1 MISDFNQEFLEIVET
16 VEKCLQSRELLV
28 TYNRNGYPNNEKL
41 TLEEISKKVGG
52 VTRERV
58 RQIEQKALKKLN
70 HPSIRTDILLKFTL
84 CFEEMF
90 HLFRK
95 NSFDGYEDFLEPS
108 FITFPEYISIIDE
121 DLFYKTIAIFLAIT
135 KNKARIRV
143 SQEFRFVYNSNGV
156 SETDAAL
163 TILGLYKNII
173 SVDEVSQLDETSKAI
188 LLSNYRFVNGV
199 YMRKGVIKRD
209 VILAIIDE
217 HFPNGYHISNN
228 EHYNKFKS
236 IYKEIYH
243 MDCPMTQREIGTAM
257 GNAGNYCLVDKGTYL
272 NYDKCSKIPQELLDD
287 IVTYVLQD
295 GGTLYYSTIFNEF
308 RAQLCAEGIDN
319 WFYFKGTFDRQS
331 NGMFFTRRATLSVN
345 STKQFEDPIYDYIA
359 ESTDL
364 ITMQELRNRFPG
376 VKDYL
381 FLFRISGNPEIL
393 ALDGGKFVHV
403 KNLSLN
409 RDDLVIIKQ
418 FVRRSIRESDYGIVS
433 SRTLYPLLKVE
444 NKELCKRLG
453 TINEQFGFFS
463 LCNYLMDDELE
474 FSRPFIG
481 KKGTEDMTL
490 TKILSRY
497 VEDYLPN
504 RFSFS
509 DLDMYASRYNT
520 FVNNKLGFIEDVA
533 EKYLLVNDKEF
544 VKTDEVTIENAEQ
557 IKKFLVFTVKKF
569 KEIKISNFRSYFLIP
584 KNENIYWNKVT
595 LFSFINAFCSDELEI
610 KLINNSFENLDYIVR
625 SVEE

>member
-1 MISDFNQEFLEIVET
+1 
-16 VEKCLQSRELLV
+16 
-28 TYNRNGYPNNEKL
+28 
-41 TLEEISKKVGG
+41 
-52 VTRERV
+52 
-58 RQIEQKALKKLN
+58 
-70 HPSIRTDILLKFTL
+70 
-84 CFEEMF
+84 
-90 HLFRK
+90 
-95 NSFDGYEDFLEPS
+95 
-108 FITFPEYISIIDE
+108 
-121 DLFYKTIAIFLAIT
+121 
-135 KNKARIRV
+135 
-143 SQEFRFVYNSNGV
+143 
-156 SETDAAL
+156 
-163 TILGLYKNII
+163 
-173 SVDEVSQLDETSKAI
+173 
-188 LLSNYRFVNGV
+188 
-199 YMRKGVIKRD
+199 MRKGVIKRD

-217 HFPNGYHISNN
+217 YFPNGYHISNN

-243 MDCPMTQREIGTAM
+243 MDCSMTQREIGNAM

-308 RAQLCAEGIDN
+308 RAQLCAEGIGN

-364 ITMQELRNRFPG
+364 ITIQELRNRFPG

-393 ALDGGKFVHV
+393 ALDSGKFVHV

-433 SRTLYPLLKVE
+433 SRTLYPSLKVE

-497 VEDYLPN
+497 AEDYLPN

-520 FVNNKLGFIEDVA
+520 FLNNKLGFIEDVA

-544 VKTDEVTIENAEQ
+544 VKTDEVTIKNAEQ
-557 IKKFLVFTVKKF
+557 IKKFLVFTVRKF

>member
-1 MISDFNQEFLEIVET
+1 M
-16 VEKCLQSRELLV
+16 
-28 TYNRNGYPNNEKL
+28 
-41 TLEEISKKVGG
+41 
-52 VTRERV
+52 
-58 RQIEQKALKKLN
+58 
-70 HPSIRTDILLKFTL
+70 
-84 CFEEMF
+84 
-90 HLFRK
+90 
-95 NSFDGYEDFLEPS
+95 
-108 FITFPEYISIIDE
+108 
-121 DLFYKTIAIFLAIT
+121 
-135 KNKARIRV
+135 
-143 SQEFRFVYNSNGV
+143 
-156 SETDAAL
+156 
-163 TILGLYKNII
+163 
-173 SVDEVSQLDETSKAI
+173 
-188 LLSNYRFVNGV
+188 
-199 YMRKGVIKRD
+199 
-209 VILAIIDE
+209 
-217 HFPNGYHISNN
+217 
-228 EHYNKFKS
+228 
-236 IYKEIYH
+236 
-243 MDCPMTQREIGTAM
+243 
-257 GNAGNYCLVDKGTYL
+257 DKGTYL

-308 RAQLCAEGIDN
+308 RTQLCAEGIDN

-409 RDDLVIIKQ
+409 KEDLITIKQ
-418 FVRRSIRESDYGIVS
+418 FVRKSLRESDYGIVS

-453 TINEQFGFFS
+453 IINEQFGFFS

-481 KKGTEDMTL
+481 KSGTEDMTL

-497 VEDYLPN
+497 IEDYLPN

-544 VKTDEVTIENAEQ
+544 VKTDEVTIENVEQ
-557 IKKFLVFTVKKF
+557 IKNFLVFTVKKF
-569 KEIKISNFRSYFLIP
+569 KEIRISNFRSYFLIP